1 MKRKELKEFEELIRI
16 AEELRAENERLKKK
30 IDDYKVKL
38 ISTNKTLDYYF
49 EKYKKIEVEW
59 ATMTGKQIQEAMRNE
74 REEQETVP
82 KHGEWIHAVS
92 GRSPYKCSVCG
103 GLAWYRDRSLEVVR
117 SDFCPNCGADMR
129 KELTEQEK
137 FAEKVYAHLME
148 NWSELKHGAW
158 NVNGESEWLRKAIFS
173 CIESEKENESKK

>member
-1 MKRKELKEFEELIRI
+1 MTKKALKTI
-16 AEELRAENERLKKK
+16 AELRAENELMKKE
-30 IDDYKVKL
+30 IDDYKVKMKG
-38 ISTNKTLDYYF
+38 SDKTLNFYF
-49 EKYKKIEVEW
+49 ERCKELEREW
-59 ATMTGKQIQEAMRNE
+59 VDMRMKQLRTAMRSE
-74 REEQETVP
+74 RGGQGKSP
-82 KHGEWIHAVS
+82 KHGEWLHEVG

-103 GLAWYRDRSLEVVR
+103 GLAWYRDRSPEVVK

-137 FAEKVYAHLME
+137 FAEKVYTHLME

-173 CIESEKENESKK
+173 CIESEKENESEIKT